1 MELIIII
8 LLKYG
13 IVQILHNY
21 NRILERIL
29 NKIWYIILLV
39 LYNRILILILCLD
52 SSLRLLSF
60 YIMIRIKLDL
70 AKRKGN
76 WNYMRIILIE
86 ELYLGI

>member
-1 MELIIII
+1 M

-39 LYNRILILILCLD
+39 LYNRILILIRCLD

-76 WNYMRIILIE
+76 WSYMRIILIE